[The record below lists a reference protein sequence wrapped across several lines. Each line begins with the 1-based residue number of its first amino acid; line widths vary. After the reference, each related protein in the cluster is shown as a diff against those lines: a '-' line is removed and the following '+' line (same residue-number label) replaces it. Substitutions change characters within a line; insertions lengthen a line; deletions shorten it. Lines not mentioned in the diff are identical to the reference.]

1 MPAGR
6 HMPWPSCHRILIKS
20 AATTA
25 EYEQMAT
32 VRIMLERLLHLQ
44 RQAIEAA
51 PHVCVT
57 ARQPDPRIAWIRDH
71 RRRLARVR
79 ALISAD
85 TVERL
90 TGPVIRIRPPVAS
103 SISIALP
110 VTGATVVDTRSAADA
125 IATGE
130 NTEADGAGPQ
140 SSRHQRNNWLVSMP
154 AARATSD
161 ATAPG
166 SIAAATIRSFSV
178 LDQRRRRS
186 TDVITST
193 CVFVIG
199 LSLGLVL

>member
-1 MPAGR
+1 MPQ
-6 HMPWPSCHRILIKS
+6 HLDQS
-20 AATTA
+20 AAAATKH
-25 EYEQMAT
+25 EQMAI
-32 VRIMLERLLHLQ
+32 VRIVLECLLNLQ

-51 PHVCVT
+51 PHVCV
-57 ARQPDPRIAWIRDH
+57 AASQPDPRTAWDRYR

-103 SISIALP
+103 SISIALAQ
-110 VTGATVVDTRSAADA
+110 TGAVVDTASAPAA

-140 SSRHQRNNWLVSMP
+140 NSRRQRNNWLVSMP

-166 SIAAATIRSFSV
+166 SIADATIRSFSAR
-178 LDQRRRRS
+178 DQRRRRS

-193 CVFVIG
+193 SVFVIG
-199 LSLGLVL
+199 LSLGLIL